1 MLQKAGPSARFF
13 CINYPCFFGEGLF
26 SAAFSLRL
34 PVEENL
40 WRLDLRFRPFV
51 ASLAFLTIGAIG
63 ICQNAQAAEPEWRH
77 ATSLLGEPKYGAG
90 FKHFDYVNPDAPK
103 GGTLNQTSEGSF
115 DSLNPYVVQGTP
127 ASGLGALGGG
137 LLYDTLMSQSLDQVG
152 TNYPLIAQSLAY
164 PDDFSWVKFKLD
176 PAAKWHDGQPITVD
190 DVIWSFNVL
199 KAQSPLYNKYYH
211 DVEKAEKTGDGEVT
225 FTFASGGNRELPNIM
240 GDLVVL
246 PKHWWEGTDT
256 SGRKRDI
263 AKPTMEIPLGSS
275 AYKIESVAPG
285 KTIVWG
291 RVENYWGKDL
301 AVNVGRNNFGH
312 IRYEYF
318 RDQNASWE
326 AFKKGG
332 FEDYRG
338 EASIGRWMRGYDFP
352 AVERGDVIKAM
363 FPLRSSGRMQGFL
376 INTRRD
382 KFKDPKVRE
391 ALNWAYDFES
401 MSKNLFFGQYKRINS
416 YFAGSELASSG
427 LPGGKELEILETV
440 KDAVPAEVFT
450 KEFKL
455 PVYDTPQ
462 SQRDNLR
469 HAVQLLRE
477 AGYDQKNG
485 KLVNT
490 QTGQPLT
497 IEFLADDPNDE
508 RFIGPFTANLRK
520 LGIEAQIRVV
530 DSAQYT
536 ARLNDFDFDITTP
549 NVVMSQTLS
558 PGNEQ
563 RDFWSSAAAD
573 TPGSRNYMGIKNPAV
588 DKLVDRVIFAKDRD
602 ELVAATHAL
611 DRVLLWNYYVV
622 PQWYDDRIKIAYWN
636 KFGMPEKQPEYSG
649 IDPFSW
655 WIDTAK
661 EQALKARTE

>member
-152 TNYPLIAQSLAY
+152 TNYPLIAQTLAY

-490 QTGQPLT
+490 KTGQPLT

-508 RFIGPFTANLRK
+508 RFIGPFMANLRK

-655 WIDTAK
+655 WIDSAK

>member
-1 MLQKAGPSARFF
+1 M
-13 CINYPCFFGEGLF
+13 
-26 SAAFSLRL
+26 
-34 PVEENL
+34 
-40 WRLDLRFRPFV
+40 
-51 ASLAFLTIGAIG
+51 
-63 ICQNAQAAEPEWRH
+63 AQAAEPEWR
-77 ATSLLGEPKYGAG
+77 AGTSLLGEPKYGDD
-90 FKHFDYVNPDAPK
+90 FKHYDYVNPDAPK

-127 ASGLGALGGG
+127 ASGLGVLGGG
-137 LLYDTLMSQSLDQVG
+137 LLYDTLMSQALDQAG

-164 PDDFSWVKFKLD
+164 PDDFSWVKFKLN

-190 DVIWSFNVL
+190 DVIWSFNIL

-225 FTFASGGNRELPNIM
+225 FTFTSGGNRELPNIM

-246 PKHWWEGTDT
+246 PKHWWEGTDA
-256 SGRKRDI
+256 SGKKRDI
-263 AKPTMEIPLGSS
+263 TKPTMEIPLGSS

-301 AVNVGRNNFGH
+301 PVNIGRNNFDH

-352 AVERGDVIKAM
+352 AVGRGDVIKAM

-440 KDAVPAEVFT
+440 KGEVPEEVFT
-450 KEFKL
+450 KEFNL

-469 HAVQLLRE
+469 HAVQLLRA

-497 IEFLADDPNDE
+497 IEFLADDPSAE
-508 RFIGPFTANLRK
+508 RFIGPFMANLRK
-520 LGIEAQIRVV
+520 LGIDAQIRVV

-536 ARLNDFDFDITTP
+536 SRLSDFDFDITTP
-549 NVVMSQTLS
+549 NVVMSQSLS

-563 RDFWSSAAAD
+563 RDFWSSAAAE

-636 KFGMPEKQPEYSG
+636 KFGMPEKQPEYTG

-661 EQALKARTE
+661 EQALKARAE

>member
-1 MLQKAGPSARFF
+1 
-13 CINYPCFFGEGLF
+13 
-26 SAAFSLRL
+26 
-34 PVEENL
+34 
-40 WRLDLRFRPFV
+40 LRFRPFV
-51 ASLAFLTIGAIG
+51 ASLALLAIATAG
-63 ICQNAQAAEPEWRH
+63 TVQIAQAAEPEWRTG
-77 ATSLLGEPKYGAG
+77 TSLLGELKYGAD
-90 FKHFDYVNPDAPK
+90 FKHYDYVNPDAPK

-137 LLYDTLMSQSLDQVG
+137 QLYDTLMSQSLDQVG

-164 PDDFSWVKFKLD
+164 PDDFSWVKFKLN
-176 PAAKWHDGQPITVD
+176 PAAKWHDGEPITVD

-225 FTFASGGNRELPNIM
+225 FTFTSGGNRELPNIM

-246 PKHWWEGTDT
+246 PKHWWEGTDA
-256 SGRKRDI
+256 SGKKRDI
-263 AKPTMEIPLGSS
+263 TKPTMEIPLGSS
-275 AYKIESVAPG
+275 AYKIESVVPG
-285 KTIVWG
+285 KTIVWA

-301 AVNVGRNNFGH
+301 PVNVGRNNFDH

-352 AVERGDVIKAM
+352 AVARGDVIKAM

-382 KFKDPKVRE
+382 KFKDPRVRE

-416 YFAGSELASSG
+416 YFAGSELASNG
-427 LPGGKELEILETV
+427 LPSGKELEILETV
-440 KDAVPAEVFT
+440 KGQVPEEVFT

-469 HAVQLLRE
+469 HAVQLLKA

-497 IEFLADDPNDE
+497 IEFLADDPSAE
-508 RFIGPFTANLRK
+508 RFIGPFMANLRK
-520 LGIEAQIRVV
+520 LGIDAQIRVV

-536 ARLNDFDFDITTP
+536 SRLNDFDFDITTP
-549 NVVMSQTLS
+549 NVVMAQSLS

-636 KFGMPEKQPEYSG
+636 KFGIPEKQPEYTG

-661 EQALKARTE
+661 EQALKARAE

>member
-1 MLQKAGPSARFF
+1 M
-13 CINYPCFFGEGLF
+13 
-26 SAAFSLRL
+26 
-34 PVEENL
+34 
-40 WRLDLRFRPFV
+40 RFRPFV
-51 ASLAFLTIGAIG
+51 ASLALLAVATVSTVQIT
-63 ICQNAQAAEPEWRH
+63 QAAEPEWRTG
-77 ATSLLGEPKYGAG
+77 TSLLGEPKYGDD
-90 FKHFDYVNPDAPK
+90 FKHYDYVNPDAPK

-152 TNYPLIAQSLAY
+152 TNYPLIARSLAY
-164 PDDFSWVKFKLD
+164 PDDFSWVKFRLN

-211 DVEKAEKTGDGEVT
+211 NVEKAEKTGDGEVT

-246 PKHWWEGTDT
+246 PKHWWEGTDA
-256 SGRKRDI
+256 SGKKRDI
-263 AKPTMEIPLGSS
+263 TKPTMEIPLGSS

-301 AVNVGRNNFGH
+301 PVNVGRNNFDH

-352 AVERGDVIKAM
+352 AVARGDVIKAM

-440 KDAVPAEVFT
+440 KGEVPEEVFT
-450 KEFKL
+450 KEFRL

-469 HAVQLLRE
+469 HAVQLLRA

-485 KLVNT
+485 KLVKT
-490 QTGQPLT
+490 ETGQPLT

-508 RFIGPFTANLRK
+508 RFIGPFMANLRK
-520 LGIEAQIRVV
+520 LGIDAQIRVV

-536 ARLNDFDFDITTP
+536 SRLSDFDFDITTP
-549 NVVMSQTLS
+549 NVVMSQSLS

-573 TPGSRNYMGIKNPAV
+573 TAGSRNYMGIKNPAI

-636 KFGMPEKQPEYSG
+636 KFGMPEKQPEYTG

-661 EQALKARTE
+661 EQALKARAE

>member
-1 MLQKAGPSARFF
+1 
-13 CINYPCFFGEGLF
+13 
-26 SAAFSLRL
+26 
-34 PVEENL
+34 
-40 WRLDLRFRPFV
+40 LRFRPFV
-51 ASLAFLTIGAIG
+51 ASLAFLAVATVGTFQI
-63 ICQNAQAAEPEWRH
+63 AQAADPEWRTG
-77 ATSLLGEPKYGAG
+77 TSLLGELKYGAD
-90 FKHFDYVNPDAPK
+90 FKHYDYVNPEAPK

-137 LLYDTLMSQSLDQVG
+137 LLYDSLMSQSLDQVG

-164 PDDFSWVKFKLD
+164 PDDFSWVKFKLN

-190 DVIWSFNVL
+190 DVLWSFNVL

-211 DVEKAEKTGDGEVT
+211 DVEKAEKTGDNEVT
-225 FTFASGGNRELPNIM
+225 FTFTSGGNRELPNIM

-246 PKHWWEGTDT
+246 PKHWWEGTDA
-256 SGRKRDI
+256 SGKKRDI
-263 AKPTMEIPLGSS
+263 TKPTMEIPLGSS
-275 AYKIESVAPG
+275 AYKIERVTSG
-285 KTIVWG
+285 KTIIWS
-291 RVENYWGKDL
+291 RVADYWGKDL
-301 AVNVGRNNFGH
+301 AVNVGRNNFDH

-352 AVERGDVIKAM
+352 AVTRGDVIKAM

-391 ALNWAYDFES
+391 ALNWTYDFES

-427 LPGGKELEILETV
+427 IPGGKELEILETV
-440 KDAVPAEVFT
+440 KGEVPEEVFT

-462 SQRDNLR
+462 AQRDNLR
-469 HAVQLLRE
+469 HAVQLLRA
-477 AGYDQKNG
+477 AGYEQKNG

-490 QTGQPLT
+490 KTGQPLT
-497 IEFLADDPNDE
+497 IEFLADDPADE
-508 RFIGPFTANLRK
+508 RFIGPFMANLRK
-520 LGIEAQIRVV
+520 LGIDAQIRVV

-536 ARLNDFDFDITTP
+536 SRLSDFDFDITTP
-549 NVVMSQTLS
+549 NVVMSQSLS

-563 RDFWSSAAAD
+563 RDFWTSAAAD
-573 TPGSRNYMGIKNPAV
+573 TPGSRNYMGIKNPAI
-588 DKLVDRVIFAKDRD
+588 DKLVDRVIFAKDRS
-602 ELVAATHAL
+602 ELLAATHAL

-636 KFGMPEKQPEYSG
+636 KFGMPEKQPEYTG

-661 EQALKARTE
+661 EQALKARAE

>member
-490 QTGQPLT
+490 Q
-497 IEFLADDPNDE
+497 D
-508 RFIGPFTANLRK
+508 RR
-520 LGIEAQIRVV
+520 
-530 DSAQYT
+530 
-536 ARLNDFDFDITTP
+536 
-549 NVVMSQTLS
+549 
-558 PGNEQ
+558 
-563 RDFWSSAAAD
+563 
-573 TPGSRNYMGIKNPAV
+573 SR
-588 DKLVDRVIFAKDRD
+588 
-602 ELVAATHAL
+602 
-611 DRVLLWNYYVV
+611 
-622 PQWYDDRIKIAYWN
+622 
-636 KFGMPEKQPEYSG
+636 
-649 IDPFSW
+649 
-655 WIDTAK
+655 
-661 EQALKARTE
+661 

>member
-508 RFIGPFTANLRK
+508 RFIGPFMANLRK

-655 WIDTAK
+655 WIDSAK

>member
-1 MLQKAGPSARFF
+1 MRKQQNPNGGMRQVSSA
-13 CINYPCFFGEGLF
+13 N
-26 SAAFSLRL
+26 
-34 PVEENL
+34 
-40 WRLDLRFRPFV
+40 
-51 ASLAFLTIGAIG
+51 
-63 ICQNAQAAEPEWRH
+63 QNTVPD
-77 ATSLLGEPKYGAG
+77 